1 MAKVTF
7 VRKNSDEDIQNTD
20 IVDGQFL
27 VSGEGTSYVDF
38 DDKRVSLGNNAAISQ
53 LRIAL
58 GLDTDTFTPGTAYDV
73 GDMVIYNHMIY
84 ECNLAHVAEE
94 FESEKWDIVPIITN

>member
-7 VRKNSDEDIQNTD
+7 VRKPTDTEIQSTEV
-20 IVDGQFL
+20 VDGQFL
-27 VSGEGTSYVDF
+27 ISGEGTSYVDY
-38 DDKRVSLGNNAAISQ
+38 DDKRVSLGDKAAISQ

-94 FESEKWDIVPIITN
+94 FEAEKWNIVPIIKN

>member
-7 VRKNSDEDIQNTD
+7 VRKNSDYDIQNTD

-38 DDKRVSLGNNAAISQ
+38 DDKRVSLGDKATISQ

-58 GLDTDTFTPGTAYDV
+58 GLDTDTFTIGEAYDI
-73 GDMVIYNHMIY
+73 GDMVIYNHTIY
-84 ECNLAHVAEE
+84 ECNLAHIAEE
-94 FESEKWDIVPIITN
+94 FESEKWDIVPIIKN